1 VIRKI
6 LKAVLPKSIIKL
18 LERTLRYF
26 KTLSCYLYDFRRYA
40 RYSNTVH
47 PEDNPQKLEARIT
60 AHYHVIEKG
69 LSLKEIKPGFGQA
82 VVNDLLHLLN
92 FYVSKNYSTDNV
104 QFISAIGALEDYIQ
118 FNKSVNADVSDV
130 EEIVI
135 KLKARIS
142 GDTKIGGII
151 EINKIDILKLSKS
164 DFEQFVTGRHSIRN
178 FTDETVDMSLI
189 NKAVKIASR
198 TPSVCNRQSWKVY
211 AVNEREKIDRLLSIQ
226 TGNRGFGH
234 TVNMLLLVTSD
245 LNYFDGAGERNEAFV
260 DGGLFSMS
268 LLYALYNVGLGAVSL
283 NWAVAK
289 NKDKQLRR
297 LINIKKSENVI
308 MYIAVG
314 HFPDK
319 IKVPYSTRKEPE
331 DIITIV

>member
-1 VIRKI
+1 MIRKI
-6 LKAVLPKSIIKL
+6 LKAVLPKQIIRF
-18 LERTLRYF
+18 LESRLQYF

-40 RYSNTVH
+40 KYSNTVH

-69 LSLKEIKPGFGQA
+69 LSLKEIKPKFGQT
-82 VVNDLLHLLN
+82 VVNDLIHLLN
-92 FYVSKNYSTDNV
+92 FYVNKNYSTGNA
-104 QFISAIGALEDYIQ
+104 QFISAIGALEDYIK
-118 FNKSVNADVSDV
+118 FNKSVSADVSDIEKKVV
-130 EEIVI
+130 E
-135 KLKARIS
+135 LKSHIS
-142 GDTKIGGII
+142 SDRKIGGAI
-151 EINKIDILKLSKS
+151 EISKNDILKLAKS
-164 DFEQFVTGRHSIRN
+164 DFEQFVTGRHSIRH
-178 FTDETVDMSLI
+178 FTDAPVEIDLI

-211 AVNEREKIDRLLSIQ
+211 ALNEREKIDKLLSVQ

-283 NWAVAK
+283 NWAVEK
-289 NKDKQLRR
+289 NKDKMLRK
-297 LINIKKSENVI
+297 LIDIKKSENVI

-314 HFPDK
+314 HLPDK
-319 IKVPYSTRKEPE
+319 IMVPHSTRKEPD

>member
-1 VIRKI
+1 MIRRI
-6 LKAVLPKSIIKL
+6 LKAVLPKSIIKF
-18 LERTLRYF
+18 LERTLQYF
-26 KTLSCYLYDFRRYA
+26 TTLGCYLYDFRRYA
-40 RYSNTVH
+40 KYSNTVH
-47 PEDNPQKLEARIT
+47 AEDNPQKLEARIT

-69 LSLKEIKPGFGQA
+69 LSLKEIKPRFGEA

-92 FYVSKNYSTDNV
+92 FYVSKNYSTDNA

-118 FNKSVNADVSDV
+118 FNKSVNVDVTDV
-130 EEIVI
+130 EEKVTQ
-135 KLKARIS
+135 LKERLS
-142 GDTKIGGII
+142 GDAKIGGII
-151 EINKIDILKLSKS
+151 EISKKDILKLAKS

-211 AVNEREKIDRLLSIQ
+211 TVNEREKIDRLLSVQ

-283 NWAVAK
+283 NWAVNK

>member
-1 VIRKI
+1 MIRKI
-6 LKAVLPKSIIKL
+6 LKAVLPKSIIKF
-18 LERTLRYF
+18 LERTLKYF

-40 RYSNTVH
+40 KYSNTVH

-69 LSLKEIKPGFGQA
+69 LSLKEIKPKFGQA
-82 VVNDLLHLLN
+82 VVNDLIHLLS
-92 FYVSKNYSTDNV
+92 FYVSKNYSTGNA

-118 FNKSVNADVSDV
+118 FNKSVNADVNDV
-130 EEIVI
+130 DEKVA
-135 KLKARIS
+135 KLKAHVT
-142 GDTKIGGII
+142 GDSKIGGTI
-151 EINKIDILKLSKS
+151 EISKKDILKLANS
-164 DFEQFVTGRHSIRN
+164 DFEQFVTGRHSIRH
-178 FTDETVDMSLI
+178 FTDEMVDVSLI

-211 AVNEREKIDRLLSIQ
+211 ALNEREKIDKILSVQ

-283 NWAVAK
+283 NWAVEK
-289 NKDKQLRR
+289 KRDKQLRKM
-297 LINIKKSENVI
+297 IDIKKSENVI

-314 HFPDK
+314 HLPDK
-319 IKVPYSTRKEPE
+319 IMVPQSTRKEPD